1 MTSLPSEGL
10 NLLDEEDA
18 ETWAVPG
25 QYIQLTDDADTPAR
39 RAGLENG
46 DLIIQVNGSR
56 VLGLGHDAV
65 VNHLAGV
72 GNNFTLELGTWPV
85 SVFVCVF
92 KFPHF
97 DGVLLRNCLKT
108 IPSLF
113 FFPFPIFFFLSFFLS
128 FFLGCGRG
136 IGRRGDTTGP
146 NFKHRVADVLST
158 LMDRD
163 ATNRPDYVTDP
174 MDVLPRWFPKSEMKD
189 DPIFKPAT
197 IPASVQPTPRTITS
211 YHHPVYINTSY
222 HHPVYINTPYHQHL
236 DTSYQHLVYPHLPRT
251 NTSFVSGSHTTD
263 TREMVLMGREA
274 FALHPCALGAA
285 ACCSPPLLTSALL
298 VTSPTSEGVVC
309 GTSLVARDGLCV
321 GVQEFERGCSLYL
334 RHLDKLLQL
343 CDGCEQGVGCSWR
356 APRRNDQHTG
366 VQPSTLVLRVFWV
379 DFCGCGCGG
388 YLFNKHSGSCH
399 VSNRAQQ
406 VKGGL
411 RRLSGAA
418 GKGAACKRGVLA
430 LGVHCNVAEY
440 VGKGISA
447 PRDFG
452 CAQLGRVHRPRPV

>member
-113 FFPFPIFFFLSFFLS
+113 FFPFSRFLLSFF
-128 FFLGCGRG
+128 GCGRG

-251 NTSFVSGSHTTD
+251 YLVRIGITHHRHSRDGFDGTRSIRTPSVCSRGGGLLLSASADVRSAGDVTHFRRRCLRNEPRCTGRPLRWRSRVRKRMQPLPTSPGQ
-263 TREMVLMGREA
+263 A
-274 FALHPCALGAA
+274 
-285 ACCSPPLLTSALL
+285 TSAL
-298 VTSPTSEGVVC
+298 
-309 GTSLVARDGLCV
+309 
-321 GVQEFERGCSLYL
+321 
-334 RHLDKLLQL
+334 
-343 CDGCEQGVGCSWR
+343 
-356 APRRNDQHTG
+356 
-366 VQPSTLVLRVFWV
+366 
-379 DFCGCGCGG
+379 
-388 YLFNKHSGSCH
+388 
-399 VSNRAQQ
+399 
-406 VKGGL
+406 
-411 RRLSGAA
+411 
-418 GKGAACKRGVLA
+418 
-430 LGVHCNVAEY
+430 
-440 VGKGISA
+440 
-447 PRDFG
+447 
-452 CAQLGRVHRPRPV
+452 